1 VRCLL
6 LASLAV
12 ATALTAGSSAHA
24 EQPNPSGP
32 SATSAPTVE
41 VPTREAESGTKQ
53 DAPPTPDAA
62 APAPKAAKGRAPR
75 VELPVTKDAEAER
88 FSPRVVAPVLGVS
101 LPSDHLDVREPRGFL
116 GTRATH
122 LAVGWSLVGTG
133 VLSSVAAG
141 TLAWQASRID
151 VSPTTTNGAAS
162 TAHQP
167 ERTPQQAQQAQQER
181 ADKRAVSAVMA
192 GAGLAFLASGGL
204 TLLTAPAPRGGPNT
218 RVGAM
223 MTPSGGYVGVTGK
236 W

>member
-1 VRCLL
+1 MRPL
-6 LASLAV
+6 V
-12 ATALTAGSSAHA
+12 AA
-24 EQPNPSGP
+24 QPSEEPSKAAIDK
-32 SATSAPTVE
+32 SVDDSTVAQAKAPR
-41 VPTREAESGTKQ
+41 P
-53 DAPPTPDAA
+53 AA
-62 APAPKAAKGRAPR
+62 AAKAAKGH
-75 VELPVTKDAEAER
+75 VELPASKDAEAER
-88 FSPRVVAPVLGVS
+88 FSPRVVAPVLGVA
-101 LPSDHLDVREPRGFL
+101 LPSDHLEVREPHGFL

-151 VSPTTTNGAAS
+151 VTPTASNGATAS
-162 TAHQP
+162 SHQP
-167 ERTPQQAQQAQQER
+167 ERTPQQTQQAQQER